1 MIVKILVLQKL
12 LSFSNSSSSSCTSYT
27 TPISTSAVISTL
39 GQKWKV
45 QAASILHIYSN
56 SQPYSFEFNTVWH

>member
-12 LSFSNSSSSSCTSYT
+12 LSFSNSSSSSSFTSFT
-27 TPISTSAVISTL
+27 TPFSTSAVISTL

-45 QAASILHIYSN
+45 QAASIITHL
-56 SQPYSFEFNTVWH
+56 F